1 MANYSIGEMAKRTG
15 VKVTTIRFYETRGLL
30 PEPGRTEGG
39 QRRYGKSALE
49 RLTFIRHARELGFEL
64 DDILELASLTDR
76 PDISCEIAH
85 EITGRHLK
93 AVARRLSIL
102 AALRGELELM
112 LARCEGGAVG
122 NCRVIEILGDHRVCE
137 TQKHG

>member
-1 MANYSIGEMAKRTG
+1 MANYSIGEMVKRTG

-76 PDISCEIAH
+76 PDTVSY
-85 EITGRHLK
+85 THLTLPTNRE
-93 AVARRLSIL
+93 V
-102 AALRGELELM
+102 
-112 LARCEGGAVG
+112 
-122 NCRVIEILGDHRVCE
+122 
-137 TQKHG
+137 